1 MINYSEDQE
10 KLYHLQVGRGD
21 VGRYVLLPGDP
32 KRCAQI
38 AAYFDDPQLVAD
50 SREFVTY
57 TGTLDGEKVSVTST
71 GIGGPSSAIALEE
84 LVMAGADTF
93 VRVGTCGGMQLDVK
107 SGDIVIATGAIRM
120 EGTSREYA
128 PIEFPAVADLD
139 VTNAL
144 VQAAKALDLSQ
155 AQLVADAQLPEAT
168 VSEIIGEKR
177 RGRLHNV
184 MRMCIAARLPW
195 DVSAFLLNQGGYCLR
210 SKNRTH
216 VWYRYVLKNCVGW
229 SLEEVQIFLEERGVG
244 RL

>member
-1 MINYSEDQE
+1 MTNEKKPSRDGQATMSAAERHADVRSE
-10 KLYHLQVGRGD
+10 
-21 VGRYVLLPGDP
+21 
-32 KRCAQI
+32 
-38 AAYFDDPQLVAD
+38 AAF
-50 SREFVTY
+50 F
-57 TGTLDGEKVSVTST
+57 
-71 GIGGPSSAIALEE
+71 
-84 LVMAGADTF
+84 
-93 VRVGTCGGMQLDVK
+93 
-107 SGDIVIATGAIRM
+107 ATMPNGFTEA
-120 EGTSREYA
+120 
-128 PIEFPAVADLD
+128 F
-139 VTNAL
+139 
-144 VQAAKALDLSQ
+144 QAALDWRGVSQ
-155 AQLVADAQLPEAT
+155 AQLAADAQLPEAT

>member
-1 MINYSEDQE
+1 MTNE
-10 KLYHLQVGRGD
+10 KSTAKTKDEMRWAMVRPELEA
-21 VGRYVLLPGDP
+21 VLEEMWLARVLP
-32 KRCAQI
+32 
-38 AAYFDDPQLVAD
+38 
-50 SREFVTY
+50 
-57 TGTLDGEKVSVTST
+57 LDFG
-71 GIGGPSSAIALEE
+71 AALER
-84 LVMAGADTF
+84 L
-93 VRVGTCGGMQLDVK
+93 RLW
-107 SGDIVIATGAIRM
+107 
-120 EGTSREYA
+120 REM
-128 PIEFPAVADLD
+128 
-139 VTNAL
+139 
-144 VQAAKALDLSQ
+144 SQ
-155 AQLVADAQLPEAT
+155 AQLAADAQLPEAT